1 MSWRYAPDLPPDTPN
16 TWTVCD
22 GFHPDMHGVYRT
34 GWLAGSALATPP
46 TTAEARGYQ
55 LAFAYQT
62 AAGSAQTVM
71 AVRYTS
77 GTPVGRVLVYNGSGW
92 NARTGTA
99 DFPTFFAQLGNY
111 TLAVGGLTPGISY
124 RDATGTS
131 NFASASGPT
140 TVYRAICVTA
150 QNIAVVIGE
159 GNDEWATSDVGDP
172 TNFSTGE
179 AASGNLRQA
188 SGVGTAIVAFGNDA
202 IAFKSKGVFRGQ
214 YVGGAIKWAWTLVDT
229 EKGTWGENCAVYG
242 DGKVYFIG
250 NAGAYSYD
258 GNTFERIDYGL
269 WRVILSTLAA
279 TDAAGSGAQHVKAI
293 WDSVSR
299 RLFLFRLGGQSVA
312 SAGTRTTTAN
322 AFFTY
327 EPASG
332 KWGYQSLL
340 TNAGTEKFSAVCD
353 GSVYN
358 TYAASGTAGPTY
370 NTNIMFFSETN
381 DVFKFLTSTFTAGA
395 LTDYQPKIRTHRL
408 GNRLAQTLVT
418 RFVPGWTISDG
429 IGTDLSSATLKS
441 AIPYISDSVNEAE
454 SANATAT
461 LSTDLYRADIGQ
473 SRNFHS
479 IELRINCEAALDG
492 GEWDVP
498 KAAGK
503 R

>member
-1 MSWRYAPDLPPDTPN
+1 MGWTYAPDLPPDTPN

-22 GFHPDMHGVYRT
+22 GFHPDIYGVYRT

-46 TTAEARGYQ
+46 TTGEARGYQ
-55 LAFAYQT
+55 LAFTYQT
-62 AAGSAQTVM
+62 AAGSPQTVM

-77 GTPVGRVLVYNGSGW
+77 GTPVGRVLVYNGSTW
-92 NARTGTA
+92 NARTGSA

-111 TLAVGGLTPGISY
+111 TLAVGGGTLGVAY
-124 RDATGTS
+124 RDATGTN
-131 NFASASGPT
+131 NFALATGTS
-140 TVYRAICVTA
+140 TVCRAICVTA
-150 QNIAVVIGE
+150 QNIAVAIGE
-159 GNDEWATSDVGDP
+159 GTDAWLASDVGDP
-172 TNFSTGE
+172 TLFNAGE

-214 YVGGAIKWAWTLVDT
+214 YVGGDIKWAWTLIDP
-229 EKGTWGENCAVYG
+229 EKGCWGENCAVYG
-242 DGKVYFIG
+242 DGKVFFVG
-250 NAGAYSYD
+250 NAGAYQYD
-258 GNTFERIDYGL
+258 GNTFERIDYGI
-269 WRVILSTLAA
+269 WRILLASLAA
-279 TDAAGSGAQHVKAI
+279 VVSSTSCASSAKLI

-299 RLFLFRLGGQSVA
+299 RLFLFKLGGQDVA
-312 SAGTRTTTAN
+312 SAGSRIVTAN

-327 EPASG
+327 EPISR

-340 TNAGTEKFSAVCD
+340 TNAGTEAFTAVCD
-353 GSVYN
+353 GAVYN
-358 TYAASGTAGPTY
+358 TYATSGTAGPTY
-370 NTNIMFFSETN
+370 NTNILLFSSTN
-381 DVFKFLTSTFTAGA
+381 DALKFLTSTFTAGA
-395 LTDYQPKIRTHRL
+395 LTTYQPKIRTHRF
-408 GNRLAQTLVT
+408 GNRTSQTLVD

-429 IGTDLSSATLKS
+429 IGTDLSTATLKS

-454 SANATAT
+454 TANATTT

-479 IELRINCEAALDG
+479 VELRINCEAALDG

-498 KAAGK
+498 KSGGK